1 LTGTW
6 LGIDTTSTLGG
17 VALVKDG
24 ELLIESIL
32 PVKAFH
38 SEKLLPA
45 VSELMDSSGMRGGDL
60 TGIGVSR
67 GPGSYTGLRIGTATA
82 LGLSAGWGVPVKG
95 VSTLRVISSLLPSGA
110 VLCCIR
116 ARANE
121 LFAGA
126 FSSPDPLS
134 SEIITQGLYSSED
147 LLRLLA
153 GKEYTAAGSGRTEL
167 HSAANIRW
175 ASPLLDNPRPSS
187 AALCAAALAEEEGF
201 DGNLEPLYLRGF
213 NEKI

>member
-24 ELLIESIL
+24 RLLMESIL

-45 VSELMDSSGMRGGDL
+45 VSELMESSGIMGYEL
-60 TGIGVSR
+60 SGIALSR

-82 LGLSAGWGVPVKG
+82 MGLSAGWGVPVKG
-95 VSTLRVISSLLPSGA
+95 VSTLRVIASLLPAGN

-116 ARANE
+116 ARAGE

-134 SEIITQGLYSSED
+134 AETLPQGLYAAEE
-147 LLRLLA
+147 LPAHLA
-153 GKEYTAAGSGRTEL
+153 GKVYTAAGSGRTEL
-167 HSAANIRW
+167 PALDNIRW
-175 ASPLLDNPRPSS
+175 ASSLLDNPRPS
-187 AALCAAALAEEEGF
+187 AAAFCASALAAEEGF
-201 DGNLEPLYLRGF
+201 DSNPEPLYLRGF